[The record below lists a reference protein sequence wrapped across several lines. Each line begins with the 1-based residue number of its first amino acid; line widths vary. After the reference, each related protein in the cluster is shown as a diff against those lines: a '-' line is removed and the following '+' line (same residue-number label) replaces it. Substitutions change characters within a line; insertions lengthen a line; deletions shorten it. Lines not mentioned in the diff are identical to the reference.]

1 MVTRQTTPRVVRAV
15 RVIEGAGETD
25 RQEAAMKNGETPNPW
40 QVLNAVSQ
48 RISQGFG
55 VRSSSYSDPTSGR
68 TPQAN
73 GSLEEASRRM
83 VEGQLAGADI
93 KPISGWLRHSEY
105 SQLAKLEQ
113 EDRLP
118 NRPNTPQ

>member
-1 MVTRQTTPRVVRAV
+1 
-15 RVIEGAGETD
+15 
-25 RQEAAMKNGETPNPW
+25 MKNDETANPW

-55 VRSSSYSDPTSGR
+55 VQSNLRSDPPPSRGSESSC
-68 TPQAN
+68 
-73 GSLEEASRRM
+73 SLEEKSRQT
-83 VEGQLAGADI
+83 VEGHLAGADI

-118 NRPNTPQ
+118 SRTNTPP

>member
-1 MVTRQTTPRVVRAV
+1 MAN
-15 RVIEGAGETD
+15 D
-25 RQEAAMKNGETPNPW
+25 ETPNPW

-55 VRSSSYSDPTSGR
+55 VQSNLQSNLRSDPTSSR
-68 TPQAN
+68 TSESN
-73 GSLEEASRRM
+73 CSLEEASRRT
-83 VEGQLAGADI
+83 VEGHLAGADI

-113 EDRLP
+113 DRLP
-118 NRPNTPQ
+118 SRPNTPP

>member
-1 MVTRQTTPRVVRAV
+1 MT
-15 RVIEGAGETD
+15 
-25 RQEAAMKNGETPNPW
+25 NGETPNPW

-55 VRSSSYSDPTSGR
+55 VQSSPGSDPAPSR
-68 TPQAN
+68 ASESSC
-73 GSLEEASRRM
+73 SLEEISRQT
-83 VEGQLAGADI
+83 VEGHLVGADI
-93 KPISGWLRHSEY
+93 KPISGWLRQSEY

-118 NRPNTPQ
+118 SRPHTPP